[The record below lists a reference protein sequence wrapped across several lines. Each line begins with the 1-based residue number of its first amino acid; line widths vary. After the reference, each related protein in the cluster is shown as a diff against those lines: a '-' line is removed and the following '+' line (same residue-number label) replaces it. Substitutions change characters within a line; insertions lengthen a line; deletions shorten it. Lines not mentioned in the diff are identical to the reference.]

1 MLKSEAQFIGKAGLE
16 QVRERLIGLR
26 IDGRRSARHYDE
38 VFLGEEKVGVV
49 TSGSIAPSLGYC
61 VAMAYVRAD
70 AAGAEAFTV
79 KGAKT
84 SLEARRVDMPFF
96 TDGTAR
102 RKLG

>member
-1 MLKSEAQFIGKAGLE
+1 
-16 QVRERLIGLR
+16 
-26 IDGRRSARHYDE
+26 
-38 VFLGEEKVGVV
+38 
-49 TSGSIAPSLGYC
+49 
-61 VAMAYVRAD
+61 MAYVRAD